1 MNRLRNIPHG
11 IHTSL
16 GQMILPLGMGKWCFG
31 RKTFDLT
38 GLKLEF
44 PNFNSQN
51 PLLLLFFFFYV
62 GMEGQVC

>member
-1 MNRLRNIPHG
+1 MKYSTWNSHLFRSND
-11 IHTSL
+11 
-16 GQMILPLGMGKWCFG
+16 LPLGMGKWCFG
-31 RKTFDLT
+31 PKTFDLT